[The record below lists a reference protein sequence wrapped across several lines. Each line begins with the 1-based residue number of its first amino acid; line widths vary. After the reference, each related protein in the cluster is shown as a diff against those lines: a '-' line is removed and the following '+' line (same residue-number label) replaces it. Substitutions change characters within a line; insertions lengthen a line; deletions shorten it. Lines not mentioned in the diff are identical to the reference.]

1 MDGSLSRGSSPPGIS
16 DRAHPSSW
24 SASQKEAQIIVLAR
38 EWPLQACVR
47 GARRPPPPRS
57 WPALPPAALVQGPR
71 PQPARA
77 AASGEARPRALGSVS
92 AYYLHIYFTS
102 SVQPNLRPLILMRG
116 DDSDDEL
123 VKHSASPCAVC
134 SLRLMS
140 P

>member
-1 MDGSLSRGSSPPGIS
+1 MALPRPGFQRERILHPGAPAGKRRRSLSLRGSGSAGLRERRPP
-16 DRAHPSSW
+16 
-24 SASQKEAQIIVLAR
+24 
-38 EWPLQACVR
+38 
-47 GARRPPPPRS
+47 PPPPRS
-57 WPALPPAALVQGPR
+57 WPALPPAALVQGAR
-71 PQPARA
+71 PQPARD